1 MKNVKCQLFYSCKSF
16 FKKLRKAYKEAFIQ
30 HVTKVSDETR
40 INISNS
46 LWILT
51 LSVKTVETS

>member
-1 MKNVKCQLFYSCKSF
+1 MLKCLLIYSWKSF
-16 FKKLRKAYKEAFIQ
+16 FIKVKFTHYKEAAIQ